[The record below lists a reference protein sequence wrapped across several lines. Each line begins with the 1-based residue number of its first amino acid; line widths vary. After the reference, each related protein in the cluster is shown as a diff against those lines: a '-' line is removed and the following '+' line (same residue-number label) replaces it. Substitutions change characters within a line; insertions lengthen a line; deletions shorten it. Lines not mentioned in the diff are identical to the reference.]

1 MTTATHVHKL
11 VHQIQNAYEKYAKA
25 VGAEMALEDARAG
38 IKMAAVQRI
47 MASGDNPMTSKPH
60 SYSSAEAIVNT
71 DREYS
76 NYLAKMRE
84 AAVNRIMAKGEYD
97 ASIAEARLMSAITE

>member
-1 MTTATHVHKL
+1 MPTTDHTYKL
-11 VHQIQNAYEKYAKA
+11 VKQIHDSYEKYAKA

-76 NYLAKMRE
+76 DYLAKMRE
-84 AAVNRIMAKGEYD
+84 AAVTRIMAKGAYD
-97 ASIAEARLMSAITE
+97 AAIAEARLMAAVTE

>member
-1 MTTATHVHKL
+1 MTNVDHTYKL
-11 VHQIQNAYEKYAKA
+11 VKQIHDSYEQYAKT
-25 VGAEMALEDARAG
+25 VSAEMMLEDARAG

-76 NYLAKMRE
+76 DYLAKMRE
-84 AAVNRIMAKGEYD
+84 AAVARILAKGAYD
-97 ASIAEARLMSAITE
+97 AAIAEARLMAAVTE

>member
-1 MTTATHVHKL
+1 VITVIETERL
-11 VHQIQNAYEKYAKA
+11 VKQIQSSYENYAKT

-38 IKMAAVQRI
+38 VKMAAVQRI
-47 MASGDNPMTSKPH
+47 MAAGDNPMTSKPH

-76 NYLAKMRE
+76 DYLGRMRE
-84 AAVNRIMAKGEYD
+84 AAVARILAKGKYD
-97 ASIAEARLMSAITE
+97 AAIAEARLITATTE